1 MATHSSVLAWR
12 NPGMAEPGGLQSMES
27 HKSDTTEATQ
37 HQQQQID
44 KLPRTNQYR
53 KDTVCMDNE
62 VKSITFPNSSNKQLE
77 TVIQNNT
84 TYCSLPKS
92 SKLNIYKSNKIPI
105 QNLYADSFKFSI
117 IKMSTK
123 K

>member
-1 MATHSSVLAWR
+1 MGCRLWD
-12 NPGMAEPGGLQSMES
+12 LIES
-27 HKSDTTEATQ
+27 DMTEATQ

-53 KDTVCMDNE
+53 KDTVCMANE

-84 TYCSLPKS
+84 IYYSLPKNT
-92 SKLNIYKSNKIPI
+92 KLNIYKSNKIPI
-105 QNLYADSFKFSI
+105 QNLYADSFKFRI